1 MFKMK
6 RQWRRIISTIMA
18 ALMVVTVIPSSFGS
32 SSAAEIATPG
42 DADQTGYVK
51 IEAKLPE
58 SDKKGEDVTG
68 IVYEVYKDAS
78 CKDEVGAFV
87 LSCDGKAYSNKD
99 NEPVVYADQEE
110 INEKKLSSL
119 ELPAGTYYYRMDET
133 LYKSEK
139 KVSDQ
144 NICYDDQIYTF
155 SLTAKATKKKA
166 VVLKPEITF
175 IEQTATPSDAEE
187 ASTSDDGFTVVAG
200 STESTETAT
209 PSDANEIHFLSPFAL
224 LRTFAAR
231 VAQVGNGYYARRI
244 GSSYITPQ
252 MRLQDSDGKDM
263 FSVYCGDHNKDAANY
278 YTAGTKGDPVTLH
291 TYGAS
296 SGSPLSALGNN
307 NVVKTLYYGYK
318 NGNRFE
324 EMRKNL
330 DYYRHGTA
338 NGNTVVFDVTDK
350 PMPTNKYNADIQV
363 GTVSLT
369 NKTVTYTNGVETT
382 KEIGPS
388 GDDYRYKHTYTIS
401 KSLIAE
407 TGNGVYDF
415 NYTFSSGKFT
425 SKANAGLRRT
435 NIYKVQTGANSYT
448 FKVPTSVTCYTTE
461 DAVQTKGIAKC
472 TWASH
477 AAGSSVTFTGG
488 TYFMFVAKK
497 TYAGT
502 SSINATASK
511 DGFVA
516 YWAVPDNS
524 SIQNLFGA
532 ELYEYA
538 LDIDIDWEKE
548 EQPSTGRFEL
558 TKEPADGTDNWNYK
572 VYNMAGIRYVI
583 YSDKSCTKTVSSS
596 KNYKR
601 SDGVPVGSSTQIV
614 LSYNGK
620 AYMDKDGKN
629 VVFVNKASKDAFKE
643 SHDLYTYRWYKDDL
657 ESGKSYTY
665 YYKEAGTLA
674 GGSGN
679 SYYYDNGTAETK
691 ALITKHKGQNISV
704 TNFELNTNVKSFTFK
719 AGDSISVVSEKTI
732 DTKKSFTGSFRV
744 HKEYQTEIAG
754 NSYYNMAGI
763 KYGIYASEGGSTVT
777 ADAYTKKIN
786 GSDVAVQPANR
797 LVLSYDGYSYM
808 DANGRNV
815 VFVNAAAKNDYAGTY
830 GSTPGYWW
838 YKTGLTKSVSYY
850 YHESEHL
857 LGINDQSGAAYYYNP
872 GGKYTKEINAIAG
885 KSVEVTGFTQD
896 IAYHKFTIK
905 VDADAS
911 GNAGD
916 RSITSD
922 TTDDLV
928 STKSKATKSYS
939 GSAAALKG
947 VQFKLYKVTGNGAA
961 CDNNNLVGTYVH
973 DGTKVVAHSLEPYG
987 KNTLKITIG
996 TGSEAEYFKNLPFGW
1011 YCLVEDAATANA
1023 RGFSVA
1029 APAYLECTS
1038 SHTSLNFQMSDVRS
1052 GLKLKKKL
1060 ANTPIN
1066 KLCNYSLDG
1075 AEYKAYTT
1083 TGNGVETTDAAN
1095 YLCTFRTDTAGNG
1108 YVIDTNSSRN
1118 LEVSDQLN
1126 GNYYKLVGVPLN
1138 TWVYIKETKSSAG
1151 CDLDSNAYYLHFTA
1165 DNMEQTVTST
1175 EPLKNDPLEIYL
1187 EKKDSTSGDATGSA
1201 SLAGAEF
1208 TIKYYDVPV
1217 TGAGAVTSY
1226 AQVKGKAP
1234 TRTWVYR
1241 TDESG
1246 AIRTKYPDQYLI
1258 VNRSDALYKNKDGVS
1273 IIPLGAITIEE
1284 TKAPA
1289 GYTLA
1294 GRFFKDTKTGE
1305 CISNDDGVIFVA
1317 IKDAHSLSSYL
1328 GDNAIIKEEVSLR
1341 GDIKFKKVALDTDK
1355 PLSGIAFRITSK
1367 TTGESHVVV
1376 TDENGM
1382 IDTSAIKHSENTNAA
1397 DKDNKTISG
1406 TWFYGNDDGEKKIDD
1421 SLGALPY
1428 DVYEIEELAT
1438 DVNKDY
1444 RLITPITVDLTK
1456 EADYTDGYQ
1465 LYDLGTVTNVPEP
1478 WIGTRALG
1486 VKTQDNIIPANEKV
1500 DVEDVT
1506 NYYYLEAGKTF
1517 TVKGIIMD
1525 PATKK
1530 PYVQPDGTYSMGHKT
1545 FTVSA
1550 ADDSGYTCA
1559 DVNIPFVIDTTGLDG
1574 KDVVVAEYV
1583 YEGEDNTDLTV
1594 NEDGSIDETG
1604 VYKTHTGKLVK
1615 HDDLTAKTQTL
1626 SIPKI
1631 GTTALGVETET
1642 HYLHASGIQK
1652 FKDIVNYENV
1662 LPGKTYDLLAVVMDK
1677 SNGKPLLDV
1686 DGKKVTATAS
1696 YTPTE
1701 KNGSA
1706 EVMFTCDVSKV
1717 DFRDKAIVL
1726 FEDLYYNK
1734 IHLTAH
1740 ADITDEGQ
1748 TLYFP
1753 DVTSVLIDTK
1763 TGSHKALYSKQM
1775 SFNDELNLTKLPVNE
1790 ELTIKDVL
1798 MNTRTRKPVQ
1808 MDGKEITAEK
1818 KQTFESST
1826 ATVKLPFAFDGT
1838 KTDLMAED
1846 GTLADIVAFVY
1857 VYDSKGNLIASEE
1870 DLTNKDQTITL
1881 YTEDTKI
1888 SVEKVWD
1895 DNNDQDGIRPTTIK
1909 VQLYAD
1915 GKASG
1920 RTVELSENNNWKY
1933 TWNNLSKQK
1942 AGEDIVYT
1950 VDEVEIP
1957 DGYIKTVTSKGTA
1970 FTITNTHTPETTA
1983 VKVTKI
1989 WKDSN
1994 DKYQK
1999 RPNSIEVQLYKSV
2012 AGKIDAVG
2020 DPVELSENN
2029 GWKYTWSNL
2038 AKQEKGVTIIYS
2050 VDEVEVPE
2058 GYSKTVVRENDGKV
2072 VSFVITNSRPDTP
2085 KTGDAFKLIP
2095 VAFLMAAAFI
2105 TGAFV
2110 IWRKKRRK

>member
-6 RQWRRIISTIMA
+6 RQWKRIISTIMA

-68 IVYEVYKDAS
+68 IVYEVYMDAS
-78 CKDEVGAFV
+78 CKDEVGTFV

-119 ELPAGTYYYRMDET
+119 ELPAGTYYYRMDEM

-224 LRTFAAR
+224 FRTFAAR
-231 VAQVGNGYYARRI
+231 VAQAGNGYYARRI

-278 YTAGTKGDPVTLH
+278 YTAGTNGDPVTLH

-583 YSDKSCTKTVSSS
+583 YSDKACTTSVSSA

-601 SDGVPVGSSTQIV
+601 SDGVPVGSATQIV

-620 AYMDKDGKN
+620 AYMDAFGKN
-629 VVFVNKASKDAFKE
+629 VIFVSKAAKDAFKE

-777 ADAYTKKIN
+777 ADAYTKKID

-815 VFVNAAAKNDYAGTY
+815 VFVNAAAKNDYASAY

-939 GSAAALKG
+939 GSAAVLKG

-973 DGTKVVAHSLEPYG
+973 DGTKVVAQADSIKLQG
-987 KNTLKITIG
+987 VTTG

-1023 RGFSVA
+1023 RGFSTA

-1060 ANTPIN
+1060 ANTPLN
-1066 KLCNYSLDG
+1066 KLCNYNLDG

-1108 YVIDTNSSRN
+1108 YVIDTNKSRN
-1118 LEVSDQLN
+1118 LELADQSN

-1138 TWVYIKETKSSAG
+1138 TWVCIKETKNSTG
-1151 CDLDSNAYYLHFTA
+1151 CELDTKVYYLYYTE
-1165 DNMEQTVTST
+1165 DNMQQTVTST
-1175 EPLKNDPLEIYL
+1175 EPLKNDPLRITIT
-1187 EKKDSTSGDATGSA
+1187 KKDSTSGSNAGAT

-1226 AQVKGKAP
+1226 AQVKGKAA

-1241 TDESG
+1241 TDENG
-1246 AIRTKYPDQYLI
+1246 ELHTVEPDKYL
-1258 VNRSDALYKNKDGVS
+1258 VKDASSELFYDDGYAV
-1273 IIPLGAITIEE
+1273 IPLGAITIEE
-1284 TKAPA
+1284 TKAPE

-1294 GRFFKDTKTGE
+1294 GSFYKKSLGGE
-1305 CISNDDGVIFVA
+1305 VASNEDGVIFVA
-1317 IKDAHSLSSYL
+1317 VKDAHSLSNYF
-1328 GDNAIIKEEVSLR
+1328 GENAIIKEEKVLR
-1341 GDIKFKKVALDTDK
+1341 ADLKFKKIALDTNE
-1355 PLSGIAFRITSK
+1355 PLSGIVFKITSK

-1376 TDENGM
+1376 TDANGM
-1382 IDTSAIKHSENTNAA
+1382 IDTSKIKHSENTNAA
-1397 DKDNKTISG
+1397 DTDSKTIGG
-1406 TWFYGNDDGEKKIDD
+1406 TWFYGNKDGNGTVDDT
-1421 SLGALPY
+1421 LGALPF
-1428 DVYEIEELAT
+1428 DTYEITEIAT
-1438 DVNKDY
+1438 DTNTEY

-1465 LYDLGTVTNVPEP
+1465 LYDLGTVTNIPEP
-1478 WIGTRALG
+1478 YIGTRALG

-1500 DVEDVT
+1500 DVEDISD
-1506 NYYYLEAGKTF
+1506 YHFLEAGKTY
-1517 TVKGIIMD
+1517 TMKGVIKD
-1525 PATKK
+1525 PETGKAYK
-1530 PYVQPDGTYSMGHKT
+1530 QPDGTYSLGHKV
-1545 FTVSA
+1545 FTTDSDDTGYVSA
-1550 ADDSGYTCA
+1550 EVRTPL
-1559 DVNIPFVIDTTGLDG
+1559 VLDTTGLDG
-1574 KDVVVAEYV
+1574 KNVVVAEYLF
-1583 YEGEDNTDLTV
+1583 EGSDDTDLTI
-1594 NEDGSIDETG
+1594 NEDGTVDETG
-1604 VYKTHTGKLVK
+1604 VYQTHTGRLVK
-1615 HDDLTAKTQTL
+1615 HDDLTSKSQTL
-1626 SIPKI
+1626 SVPKI
-1631 GTTALGVETET
+1631 TKISV
-1642 HYLHASGIQK
+1642 
-1652 FKDIVNYENV
+1652 
-1662 LPGKTYDLLAVVMDK
+1662 
-1677 SNGKPLLDV
+1677 
-1686 DGKKVTATAS
+1686 KKVWNDADNADGIRPESIKVQLYKNGNTKVYDAAELSEKNNWS
-1696 YTPTE
+1696 YTWEGLPTMENNEDIIYAVDEVEIPAGYE
-1701 KNGSA
+1701 K
-1706 EVMFTCDVSKV
+1706 EVT
-1717 DFRDKAIVL
+1717 
-1726 FEDLYYNK
+1726 NK
-1734 IHLTAH
+1734 ETKFI
-1740 ADITDEGQ
+1740 ITN
-1748 TLYFP
+1748 THVP
-1753 DVTSVLIDTK
+1753 DV
-1763 TGSHKALYSKQM
+1763 
-1775 SFNDELNLTKLPVNE
+1775 
-1790 ELTIKDVL
+1790 
-1798 MNTRTRKPVQ
+1798 
-1808 MDGKEITAEK
+1808 
-1818 KQTFESST
+1818 
-1826 ATVKLPFAFDGT
+1826 
-1838 KTDLMAED
+1838 
-1846 GTLADIVAFVY
+1846 
-1857 VYDSKGNLIASEE
+1857 
-1870 DLTNKDQTITL
+1870 
-1881 YTEDTKI
+1881 TKI

-1920 RTVELSENNNWKY
+1920 RMAELSENNGWKY
-1933 TWNNLSKQK
+1933 TWKDLDKQK
-1942 AGEDIVYT
+1942 DGEDIVYT
-1950 VDEVEIP
+1950 VDEIEIP
-1957 DGYIKTVTSKGTA
+1957 DGYTKTVTNKGA
-1970 FTITNTHTPETTA
+1970 VFTITNTHKPGTTE
-1983 VKVTKI
+1983 VKVTKV

-1999 RPNSIEVQLYKSV
+1999 RPGSIEVQLYKSV

-2020 DPVELSENN
+2020 NPVELSENN

>member
-6 RQWRRIISTIMA
+6 RQWKRIISTIMA

-78 CKDEVGAFV
+78 CKDEVGTFV

-99 NEPVVYADQEE
+99 NEPVVYADQEK
-110 INEKKLSSL
+110 INEKKLAYL
-119 ELPAGTYYYRMDET
+119 ELPEGTYYYQMAEK

-139 KVSDQ
+139 EPSDQ
-144 NICYDDQIYTF
+144 NVDYDDQIYTF

-175 IEQTATPSDAEE
+175 IEQTAIPSDAEE

-209 PSDANEIHFLSPFAL
+209 PSDANEIHFFSPFAL

-231 VAQVGNGYYARRI
+231 VAQAGNGYYARRI

-278 YTAGTKGDPVTLH
+278 YTAGTNGDPVTLH

-369 NKTVTYTNGVETT
+369 NKTVAYTNGVETT

-415 NYTFSSGKFT
+415 DYAFNSGKFT
-425 SKANAGLRRT
+425 SKTSAGFRRT

-477 AAGSSVTFTGG
+477 AAGSSVTLTGG

-558 TKEPADGTDNWNYK
+558 TKEPAGGTDNWNYK

-583 YSDKSCTKTVSSS
+583 YSDKACTTSVSSA

-601 SDGVPVGSSTQIV
+601 SDGVPVGSATQIV

-620 AYMDKDGKN
+620 AYMDASGKN
-629 VVFVNKASKDAFKE
+629 VIFVSKAAKDAFKE

-815 VFVNAAAKNDYAGTY
+815 VFVNAAAKNDYASAY

-896 IAYHKFTIK
+896 TAYHKFTIK

-947 VQFKLYKVTGNGAA
+947 LKFRLYKVSGNGAA
-961 CDNNNLVGTYVH
+961 YTKDDLVGTYTH
-973 DGTKVVAHSLEPYG
+973 DGTKVVAGETTG
-987 KNTLKITIG
+987 NIKGVEKG

-1023 RGFSVA
+1023 RGFSTA

-1038 SHTSLNFQMSDVRS
+1038 SHTTLNFKMSDVRS

-1108 YVIDTNSSRN
+1108 YVIDTNKSRN
-1118 LEVSDQLN
+1118 LELADQSI

-1138 TWVYIKETKSSAG
+1138 TWVCIKETKNSTG
-1151 CDLDSNAYYLHFTA
+1151 CELDTKVYYLHYTE
-1165 DNMEQTVTST
+1165 DNMQQTVTST
-1175 EPLKNDPLEIYL
+1175 EPLKNDPLRITIT
-1187 EKKDSTSGDATGSA
+1187 KKDSTSGSDAGAA

-1217 TGAGAVTSY
+1217 TGVGAVTSY
-1226 AQVKGKAP
+1226 AQVKGKTP

-1241 TDESG
+1241 TDANGELH
-1246 AIRTKYPDQYLI
+1246 TVEPDKYL
-1258 VNRSDALYKNKDGVS
+1258 VKDASSELFYDDGYAV
-1273 IIPLGAITIEE
+1273 IPLGAITIEE
-1284 TKAPA
+1284 TKAPE

-1294 GRFFKDTKTGE
+1294 GSFYKKSLGGE
-1305 CISNDDGVIFVA
+1305 VASNEDGVIFVA
-1317 IKDAHSLSSYL
+1317 VKDAHSLSNYF
-1328 GDNAIIKEEVSLR
+1328 GENAIIKEEKVLR
-1341 GDIKFKKVALDTDK
+1341 ADLKFKKIALDTNE
-1355 PLSGIAFRITSK
+1355 PLSGIAFKITSK

-1382 IDTSAIKHSENTNAA
+1382 IDTSKIKHSENTNAA

-1421 SLGALPY
+1421 TLGALPF
-1428 DVYEIEELAT
+1428 DTYEITEVST
-1438 DVNKDY
+1438 DINEKY
-1444 RLITPITVDLTK
+1444 RLITPIIVDLTD
-1456 EADYTDGYQ
+1456 ESAYTDGYQ
-1465 LYDLGTVTNVPEP
+1465 LYDLGTVTNIPEP
-1478 WIGTRALG
+1478 YIGTRALG

-1500 DVEDVT
+1500 DVEDISD
-1506 NYYYLEAGKTF
+1506 YHFLEAGKTY
-1517 TVKGIIMD
+1517 TMKGVIKD
-1525 PATKK
+1525 PETGKAYK
-1530 PYVQPDGTYSMGHKT
+1530 QPDGTYSLGHKV
-1545 FTVSA
+1545 FTTDSDDTGYVSA
-1550 ADDSGYTCA
+1550 EVRTPL
-1559 DVNIPFVIDTTGLDG
+1559 VLDTTGLDG
-1574 KDVVVAEYV
+1574 KNVVVAEYLF
-1583 YEGEDNTDLTV
+1583 EGSDDIDLTI
-1594 NEDGSIDETG
+1594 NEDGTVDETG
-1604 VYKTHTGKLVK
+1604 VYQTHTGRLVK
-1615 HDDLTAKTQTL
+1615 HDDLTSKSQTL
-1626 SIPKI
+1626 SVPKI
-1631 GTTALGVETET
+1631 TKISV
-1642 HYLHASGIQK
+1642 
-1652 FKDIVNYENV
+1652 
-1662 LPGKTYDLLAVVMDK
+1662 
-1677 SNGKPLLDV
+1677 
-1686 DGKKVTATAS
+1686 KKVWNDADNADGIRPESIKVQLYKNGNTKVYDAVELSEKNNWS
-1696 YTPTE
+1696 YTWEGLPTMENNEDIIYAVDEVEIPAGYE
-1701 KNGSA
+1701 K
-1706 EVMFTCDVSKV
+1706 EVT
-1717 DFRDKAIVL
+1717 
-1726 FEDLYYNK
+1726 NK
-1734 IHLTAH
+1734 ETKFI
-1740 ADITDEGQ
+1740 ITN
-1748 TLYFP
+1748 THVP
-1753 DVTSVLIDTK
+1753 DV
-1763 TGSHKALYSKQM
+1763 
-1775 SFNDELNLTKLPVNE
+1775 
-1790 ELTIKDVL
+1790 
-1798 MNTRTRKPVQ
+1798 
-1808 MDGKEITAEK
+1808 
-1818 KQTFESST
+1818 
-1826 ATVKLPFAFDGT
+1826 
-1838 KTDLMAED
+1838 
-1846 GTLADIVAFVY
+1846 
-1857 VYDSKGNLIASEE
+1857 
-1870 DLTNKDQTITL
+1870 
-1881 YTEDTKI
+1881 TKI

-1920 RTVELSENNNWKY
+1920 RTVELSENNGWKY
-1933 TWNNLSKQK
+1933 TWKDLDKQK
-1942 AGEDIVYT
+1942 DGEDIVYT
-1950 VDEVEIP
+1950 VDEIEIP
-1957 DGYIKTVTSKGTA
+1957 DGYTKTVTNKGA
-1970 FTITNTHTPETTA
+1970 VFTITNTHKPGTTE
-1983 VKVTKI
+1983 VKVTKV

-1999 RPNSIEVQLYKSV
+1999 RPGSIRVQLYKTV
-2012 AGKIDAVG
+2012 AGELEAVG
-2020 DPVELSENN
+2020 EPVTLDKSMN
-2029 GWKYTWSNL
+2029 WIYTWTDL
-2038 AKQEKGVTIIYS
+2038 ALQENGITIIYT
-2050 VDEVEVPE
+2050 VDEISVPE
-2058 GYSKTVVRENDGKV
+2058 GYTKTVTKDADSNITA
-2072 VSFVITNSRPDTP
+2072 FIITNSKPDTP
-2085 KTGDAFKLIP
+2085 KTGDSFRLIP
-2095 VAFLMAAAFI
+2095 VAVLMAAAFV
-2105 TGAFV
+2105 TGVFV
-2110 IWRKKRRK
+2110 WRKKRKK

>member
-1 MFKMK
+1 MSKMK
-6 RQWRRIISTIMA
+6 RQWKRIISTIMA
-18 ALMVVTVIPSSFGS
+18 VLMVITVIPNSLSS
-32 SSAAEIATPG
+32 SSAAETATPC
-42 DADQTGYVK
+42 DADQAGYVR

-58 SDKKGEDVTG
+58 SGKKGETDVSG
-68 IVYEVYKDAS
+68 IVYNIYEDPECEKP
-78 CKDEVGAFV
+78 VGSFV
-87 LSCDGKAYSNKD
+87 LSTDGKAYVKD
-99 NEPVVYADQEE
+99 NKPVIYEE
-110 INEKKLSSL
+110 AEQINKKNLSSL
-119 ELPAGTYYYRMDET
+119 ELTVGMYYYRMDET

-144 NICYDDQIYTF
+144 GICYDDQIYTF

-231 VAQVGNGYYARRI
+231 VEQAGNGYYARRI

-369 NKTVTYTNGVETT
+369 NKTVAYTNGAETT

-415 NYTFSSGKFT
+415 DYVFNSGKFT
-425 SKANAGLRRT
+425 SKTSAGFRRT

-448 FKVPTSVTCYTTE
+448 FKVPTSVTCYTTTSAAE
-461 DAVQTKGIAKC
+461 TAGIAGC

-477 AAGSSVTFTGG
+477 AAGSSVTLTGG

-558 TKEPADGTDNWNYK
+558 TKEPAGGTDNWNYK

-583 YSDKSCTKTVSSS
+583 YSDKACTTSVSSA

-601 SDGVPVGSSTQIV
+601 SDGVPVGSATQIV

-620 AYMDKDGKN
+620 AYMDASGKN
-629 VVFVNKASKDAFKE
+629 VIFVSKAAKDAFKE

-939 GSAAALKG
+939 GSAAVLKG

-973 DGTKVVAHSLEPYG
+973 DGTKVVAQADSIKLQG
-987 KNTLKITIG
+987 VTTG

-1023 RGFSVA
+1023 RGFSTA

-1108 YVIDTNSSRN
+1108 YVIDTNKSRN
-1118 LEVSDQLN
+1118 LELADQSN

-1138 TWVYIKETKSSAG
+1138 TWVCIKETKNSTG
-1151 CDLDSNAYYLHFTA
+1151 CELDTKVYYLYYTE
-1165 DNMEQTVTST
+1165 DNMQQTVTST
-1175 EPLKNDPLEIYL
+1175 EPLKNDPLRITIT
-1187 EKKDSTSGDATGSA
+1187 KKDSTSGSNAGAT

-1226 AQVKGKAP
+1226 AQVKGKAA

-1241 TDESG
+1241 TDENG
-1246 AIRTKYPDQYLI
+1246 ELHTVEPDKYL
-1258 VNRSDALYKNKDGVS
+1258 VKDASSELFYDDGYAV
-1273 IIPLGAITIEE
+1273 IPLGAITIEE
-1284 TKAPA
+1284 TKAPE

-1294 GRFFKDTKTGE
+1294 GSFYKKSLGGE
-1305 CISNDDGVIFVA
+1305 VASNEDGVIFVA
-1317 IKDAHSLSSYL
+1317 VKDAHSLSNYF
-1328 GDNAIIKEEVSLR
+1328 GENAIIKEEKVLR
-1341 GDIKFKKVALDTDK
+1341 ADLKFKKIALDTNE

-1421 SLGALPY
+1421 SLGALPF
-1428 DVYEIEELAT
+1428 DTYEITEIAT
-1438 DVNKDY
+1438 DTNTEY

-1465 LYDLGTVTNVPEP
+1465 LYDLGTVTNIPEP
-1478 WIGTRALG
+1478 YIETRALG
-1486 VKTQDNIIPANEKV
+1486 VKTQDNVIPANEKV
-1500 DVEDVT
+1500 DVDDISD
-1506 NYYYLEAGKTF
+1506 YHFLEAGKTY
-1517 TVKGIIMD
+1517 TMKGVIKD
-1525 PATKK
+1525 PETGKAYK
-1530 PYVQPDGTYSMGHKT
+1530 QPDGTYSLGHKV
-1545 FTVSA
+1545 FTTDSDDTGYVSA
-1550 ADDSGYTCA
+1550 EVRTPL
-1559 DVNIPFVIDTTGLDG
+1559 VLDTTGLDG
-1574 KDVVVAEYV
+1574 KNVVVAEYLF
-1583 YEGEDNTDLTV
+1583 EGSDDTDLTI
-1594 NEDGSIDETG
+1594 NEDGTVDETG
-1604 VYKTHTGKLVK
+1604 VYQTHTGRLVK
-1615 HDDLTAKTQTL
+1615 HDDLTSKSQTL
-1626 SIPKI
+1626 SVPKI
-1631 GTTALGVETET
+1631 TKISV
-1642 HYLHASGIQK
+1642 
-1652 FKDIVNYENV
+1652 
-1662 LPGKTYDLLAVVMDK
+1662 
-1677 SNGKPLLDV
+1677 
-1686 DGKKVTATAS
+1686 KKVWNDADNADGIRPESIKVQLYKNGNTKVYDAVELSEKNNWS
-1696 YTPTE
+1696 YTWEELPTMENNEDIIYAVDEVEIPAGYE
-1701 KNGSA
+1701 K
-1706 EVMFTCDVSKV
+1706 EVT
-1717 DFRDKAIVL
+1717 
-1726 FEDLYYNK
+1726 NK
-1734 IHLTAH
+1734 ETKFI
-1740 ADITDEGQ
+1740 ITN
-1748 TLYFP
+1748 THVP
-1753 DVTSVLIDTK
+1753 DV
-1763 TGSHKALYSKQM
+1763 
-1775 SFNDELNLTKLPVNE
+1775 
-1790 ELTIKDVL
+1790 
-1798 MNTRTRKPVQ
+1798 
-1808 MDGKEITAEK
+1808 
-1818 KQTFESST
+1818 
-1826 ATVKLPFAFDGT
+1826 
-1838 KTDLMAED
+1838 
-1846 GTLADIVAFVY
+1846 
-1857 VYDSKGNLIASEE
+1857 
-1870 DLTNKDQTITL
+1870 
-1881 YTEDTKI
+1881 TKI

-1999 RPNSIEVQLYKSV
+1999 RPDSIEVQLYKSV

>member
-6 RQWRRIISTIMA
+6 RQWKRIISTIMA

-68 IVYEVYKDAS
+68 IVYEVYMDAS
-78 CKDEVGAFV
+78 CKDEVGTFV

-119 ELPAGTYYYRMDET
+119 ELPAGTYYYRMDEM

-224 LRTFAAR
+224 FRTFAAR
-231 VAQVGNGYYARRI
+231 VAQAGNGYYARRI

-278 YTAGTKGDPVTLH
+278 YTAGTNGDPVTLH

-296 SGSPLSALGNN
+296 PGSPLSALGNN

-583 YSDKSCTKTVSSS
+583 YSDKACTTSVSSA

-601 SDGVPVGSSTQIV
+601 SDGVPVGSATQIV

-620 AYMDKDGKN
+620 AYMDAFGKN
-629 VVFVNKASKDAFKE
+629 VIFVSKAAKDAFKE

-777 ADAYTKKIN
+777 ADAYTKKID

-815 VFVNAAAKNDYAGTY
+815 VFVNAAAKNDYASAY

-939 GSAAALKG
+939 GSAAVLKG

-973 DGTKVVAHSLEPYG
+973 DGTKVVAQADSIKLQG
-987 KNTLKITIG
+987 VTTG

-1023 RGFSVA
+1023 RGFSTA

-1060 ANTPIN
+1060 ANTPLN
-1066 KLCNYSLDG
+1066 KLCNYNLDG

-1108 YVIDTNSSRN
+1108 YVIDTNKSRN
-1118 LEVSDQLN
+1118 LELADQSN

-1138 TWVYIKETKSSAG
+1138 TWVCIKETKNSTG
-1151 CDLDSNAYYLHFTA
+1151 CELDTKVYYLYYTE
-1165 DNMEQTVTST
+1165 DNMQQTVTST
-1175 EPLKNDPLEIYL
+1175 EPLKNDPLRITIT
-1187 EKKDSTSGDATGSA
+1187 KKDSTSGSNAGAT

-1226 AQVKGKAP
+1226 AQVKGKAA

-1241 TDESG
+1241 TDENG
-1246 AIRTKYPDQYLI
+1246 ELHTVEPDKYL
-1258 VNRSDALYKNKDGVS
+1258 VKDASSELFYDDGYAV
-1273 IIPLGAITIEE
+1273 IPLGAITIEE
-1284 TKAPA
+1284 TKAPE

-1294 GRFFKDTKTGE
+1294 GSFYKKSLGGE
-1305 CISNDDGVIFVA
+1305 VASNEDGVIFVA
-1317 IKDAHSLSSYL
+1317 VKDAHSLSNYF
-1328 GDNAIIKEEVSLR
+1328 GENAIIKEEKVLR
-1341 GDIKFKKVALDTDK
+1341 ADLKFKKIALDTNE
-1355 PLSGIAFRITSK
+1355 PLSGIVFKITSK

-1376 TDENGM
+1376 TDANGM
-1382 IDTSAIKHSENTNAA
+1382 IDTSKIKHSENTNAA
-1397 DKDNKTISG
+1397 DTDSKTIGG
-1406 TWFYGNDDGEKKIDD
+1406 TWFYGNKDGNGTVDDT
-1421 SLGALPY
+1421 LGALPF
-1428 DVYEIEELAT
+1428 DTYEITEIAT
-1438 DVNKDY
+1438 DTNTEY

-1465 LYDLGTVTNVPEP
+1465 LYDLGTVTNIPEP
-1478 WIGTRALG
+1478 YIGTRALG

-1500 DVEDVT
+1500 DVEDISD
-1506 NYYYLEAGKTF
+1506 YHFLEAGKTY
-1517 TVKGIIMD
+1517 TMKGVIKD
-1525 PATKK
+1525 PETGKAYK
-1530 PYVQPDGTYSMGHKT
+1530 QPDGTYSLGHKV
-1545 FTVSA
+1545 FTTDSDDTGYVSA
-1550 ADDSGYTCA
+1550 EVRTPL
-1559 DVNIPFVIDTTGLDG
+1559 VLDTTGLDG
-1574 KDVVVAEYV
+1574 KNVVVAEYLF
-1583 YEGEDNTDLTV
+1583 EGSDDTDLTI
-1594 NEDGSIDETG
+1594 NEDGTVDETG
-1604 VYKTHTGKLVK
+1604 VYQTHTGRLVK
-1615 HDDLTAKTQTL
+1615 HDDLTSKSQTL
-1626 SIPKI
+1626 SVPKI
-1631 GTTALGVETET
+1631 TKISV
-1642 HYLHASGIQK
+1642 
-1652 FKDIVNYENV
+1652 
-1662 LPGKTYDLLAVVMDK
+1662 
-1677 SNGKPLLDV
+1677 
-1686 DGKKVTATAS
+1686 KKVWNDADNADGIRPESIKVQLYKNGNTKVYDAVELSEKNNWS
-1696 YTPTE
+1696 YTWEGLPTMENNEDIIYAVDEVEIPAGYE
-1701 KNGSA
+1701 K
-1706 EVMFTCDVSKV
+1706 EVT
-1717 DFRDKAIVL
+1717 
-1726 FEDLYYNK
+1726 NK
-1734 IHLTAH
+1734 ETKFI
-1740 ADITDEGQ
+1740 ITN
-1748 TLYFP
+1748 THVP
-1753 DVTSVLIDTK
+1753 DV
-1763 TGSHKALYSKQM
+1763 
-1775 SFNDELNLTKLPVNE
+1775 
-1790 ELTIKDVL
+1790 
-1798 MNTRTRKPVQ
+1798 
-1808 MDGKEITAEK
+1808 
-1818 KQTFESST
+1818 
-1826 ATVKLPFAFDGT
+1826 
-1838 KTDLMAED
+1838 
-1846 GTLADIVAFVY
+1846 
-1857 VYDSKGNLIASEE
+1857 
-1870 DLTNKDQTITL
+1870 
-1881 YTEDTKI
+1881 TKI

-1920 RTVELSENNNWKY
+1920 RM
-1933 TWNNLSKQK
+1933 
-1942 AGEDIVYT
+1942 A
-1950 VDEVEIP
+1950 
-1957 DGYIKTVTSKGTA
+1957 
-1970 FTITNTHTPETTA
+1970 
-1983 VKVTKI
+1983 
-1989 WKDSN
+1989 
-1994 DKYQK
+1994 
-1999 RPNSIEVQLYKSV
+1999 
-2012 AGKIDAVG
+2012 
-2020 DPVELSENN
+2020 ELSENN

>member
-6 RQWRRIISTIMA
+6 RQWKRIISTIMA

-99 NEPVVYADQEE
+99 NEPVVYADQEK
-110 INEKKLSSL
+110 INEKKLAYL
-119 ELPAGTYYYRMDET
+119 ELPEGTYYYQMAEK

-139 KVSDQ
+139 EPSDQ
-144 NICYDDQIYTF
+144 NVDYDDQIYTF

-209 PSDANEIHFLSPFAL
+209 PSDANEIHFFSPFAL

-231 VAQVGNGYYARRI
+231 VAQAGNGYYARRI

-278 YTAGTKGDPVTLH
+278 YTAGTNGDPVTLH

-369 NKTVTYTNGVETT
+369 NKTVAYTNGVETT

-415 NYTFSSGKFT
+415 DYAFNSGKFT
-425 SKANAGLRRT
+425 SKTSAGFRRT

-477 AAGSSVTFTGG
+477 AAGSSVTLTGG

-583 YSDKSCTKTVSSS
+583 YSDKACTTSVSSA

-601 SDGVPVGSSTQIV
+601 SDGVPVGSATQIV

-620 AYMDKDGKN
+620 AYMDASGKN
-629 VVFVNKASKDAFKE
+629 VIFVSKAAKDAFKE

-691 ALITKHKGQNISV
+691 ALITKHSGKNISV

-719 AGDSISVVSEKTI
+719 AGDSISVVSEKTT

-777 ADAYTKKIN
+777 ADAHTKKVN

-797 LVLSYDGYSYM
+797 LVLSYDGYPYM

-815 VFVNAAAKNDYAGTY
+815 VFVNAAAKNDYASAY

-896 IAYHKFTIK
+896 TAYHKFAIK

-947 VQFKLYKVTGNGAA
+947 VQFNLYKVSGNGAA
-961 CDNNNLVGTYVH
+961 YTKDDLVGTYTH
-973 DGTKVVAHSLEPYG
+973 DGTKVVAGETTG
-987 KNTLKITIG
+987 NIKGVEKG

-1023 RGFSVA
+1023 RGFSTA

-1038 SHTSLNFQMSDVRS
+1038 SHTTLNFKMSDVRS

-1095 YLCTFRTDTAGNG
+1095 YLCTFRTDAAGNG
-1108 YVIDTNSSRN
+1108 YVIDSNKSRN
-1118 LEVSDQLN
+1118 LELAEQVN

-1138 TWVYIKETKSSAG
+1138 TWVCIKETKSSAG
-1151 CDLDSNAYYLHFTA
+1151 CELDTKVYYLYYTE
-1165 DNMEQTVTST
+1165 DNMQQTVTST
-1175 EPLKNDPLEIYL
+1175 EPLKNDPLRITIT
-1187 EKKDSTSGDATGSA
+1187 KKDSTSGSNAGAT

-1226 AQVKGKAP
+1226 AQVKGKAA

-1241 TDESG
+1241 TDENG
-1246 AIRTKYPDQYLI
+1246 ELHTVETDKYL
-1258 VNRSDALYKNKDGVS
+1258 VKDASSELFYDDGYAV
-1273 IIPLGAITIEE
+1273 IPLGAITIEE
-1284 TKAPA
+1284 TKAPD

-1294 GRFFKDTKTGE
+1294 GSFYKKSLGGE
-1305 CISNDDGVIFVA
+1305 VASNEDGVIFVA
-1317 IKDAHSLSSYL
+1317 VKDAHSLSNYF
-1328 GDNAIIKEEVSLR
+1328 GENAIIKEEKVLR
-1341 GDIKFKKVALDTDK
+1341 ADLKFKKIALDTNE
-1355 PLSGIAFRITSK
+1355 PLSGIAFKITSK

-1382 IDTSAIKHSENTNAA
+1382 IDTSKIKHSENTNAA

-1421 SLGALPY
+1421 TLGALPF
-1428 DVYEIEELAT
+1428 DTYEITEVST
-1438 DVNKDY
+1438 DINEKY
-1444 RLITPITVDLTK
+1444 RLITPIIVDLTD
-1456 EADYTDGYQ
+1456 ESAYTDGYQ
-1465 LYDLGTVTNVPEP
+1465 LYDLGTVTNIPEP
-1478 WIGTRALG
+1478 YIGTRALG

-1500 DVEDVT
+1500 DVEDISD
-1506 NYYYLEAGKTF
+1506 YHFLEAGKTY
-1517 TVKGIIMD
+1517 TMKGVIKD
-1525 PATKK
+1525 PETGKAYK
-1530 PYVQPDGTYSMGHKT
+1530 QPDGTYSLGHKV
-1545 FTVSA
+1545 FTTDSDDTGYVSA
-1550 ADDSGYTCA
+1550 EVRTPL
-1559 DVNIPFVIDTTGLDG
+1559 VLDTTGLDG
-1574 KDVVVAEYV
+1574 KNVVVAEYLF
-1583 YEGEDNTDLTV
+1583 EGSDDIDLTI
-1594 NEDGSIDETG
+1594 NEDGTVDETG
-1604 VYKTHTGKLVK
+1604 VYQTHTGRLVK
-1615 HDDLTAKTQTL
+1615 HDDLTSKSQTL
-1626 SIPKI
+1626 SVPKI
-1631 GTTALGVETET
+1631 TKISV
-1642 HYLHASGIQK
+1642 
-1652 FKDIVNYENV
+1652 
-1662 LPGKTYDLLAVVMDK
+1662 
-1677 SNGKPLLDV
+1677 
-1686 DGKKVTATAS
+1686 KKVWNDADNADGIRPESIKVQLYKNGNTKVYDAVELSEKNNWS
-1696 YTPTE
+1696 YTWEGLPTMENNEDIIYAVDEVEIPAGYE
-1701 KNGSA
+1701 K
-1706 EVMFTCDVSKV
+1706 EVT
-1717 DFRDKAIVL
+1717 
-1726 FEDLYYNK
+1726 NK
-1734 IHLTAH
+1734 ETKFI
-1740 ADITDEGQ
+1740 ITN
-1748 TLYFP
+1748 THVP
-1753 DVTSVLIDTK
+1753 DV
-1763 TGSHKALYSKQM
+1763 
-1775 SFNDELNLTKLPVNE
+1775 
-1790 ELTIKDVL
+1790 
-1798 MNTRTRKPVQ
+1798 
-1808 MDGKEITAEK
+1808 
-1818 KQTFESST
+1818 
-1826 ATVKLPFAFDGT
+1826 
-1838 KTDLMAED
+1838 
-1846 GTLADIVAFVY
+1846 
-1857 VYDSKGNLIASEE
+1857 
-1870 DLTNKDQTITL
+1870 
-1881 YTEDTKI
+1881 TKI

-1920 RTVELSENNNWKY
+1920 RTVELSENNGWKY
-1933 TWNNLSKQK
+1933 TWKDLDKQK
-1942 AGEDIVYT
+1942 DGEDIVYT
-1950 VDEVEIP
+1950 VDEIEIP
-1957 DGYIKTVTSKGTA
+1957 DGYTKTVTNKGA
-1970 FTITNTHTPETTA
+1970 VFTITNTHKPGTTE
-1983 VKVTKI
+1983 VKVTKV

-1999 RPNSIEVQLYKSV
+1999 RPGSIRVQLYKTV
-2012 AGKIDAVG
+2012 AGELEAVG
-2020 DPVELSENN
+2020 EPVTLDKSMN
-2029 GWKYTWSNL
+2029 WIYTWTDL
-2038 AKQEKGVTIIYS
+2038 ALQENGITIIYT
-2050 VDEVEVPE
+2050 VDEISVPE
-2058 GYSKTVVRENDGKV
+2058 GYTKTVTKDADSNITA
-2072 VSFVITNSRPDTP
+2072 FIITNSKPDTP
-2085 KTGDAFKLIP
+2085 KTGDSFRLIP
-2095 VAFLMAAAFI
+2095 VAVLMAAAFV
-2105 TGAFV
+2105 TGVFV
-2110 IWRKKRRK
+2110 WRKKRKK

>member
-1 MFKMK
+1 MSKMK
-6 RQWRRIISTIMA
+6 RQWKRIISTIMA
-18 ALMVVTVIPSSFGS
+18 VLMVITVIPNSLSS
-32 SSAAEIATPG
+32 SSAAETATPG
-42 DADQTGYVK
+42 DADQAGYVR

-58 SDKKGEDVTG
+58 SGKKGETDVSG
-68 IVYEVYKDAS
+68 IVYNIYEDPECEKP
-78 CKDEVGAFV
+78 VGSFV
-87 LSCDGKAYSNKD
+87 LSTDGKAYVKD
-99 NEPVVYADQEE
+99 NKPVIYEE
-110 INEKKLSSL
+110 AEQINKKNLSSL
-119 ELPAGTYYYRMDET
+119 ELTVGTYYYRMDET

-144 NICYDDQIYTF
+144 GICYDDQIYTF

-166 VVLKPEITF
+166 VVLKPEITV
-175 IEQTATPSDAEE
+175 IEQAATPSDAEE
-187 ASTSDDGFTVVAG
+187 PSTSDDGFTVVAG

-224 LRTFAAR
+224 FRTFAVR
-231 VAQVGNGYYARRI
+231 VAQAGNGYYARRI
-244 GSSYITPQ
+244 GSSYFTPQ

-278 YTAGTKGDPVTLH
+278 YTAGTNGDPVTLH

-369 NKTVTYTNGVETT
+369 NKTVAYTNGAETT

-407 TGNGVYDF
+407 AGNGVYDF
-415 NYTFSSGKFT
+415 DYAFNSGKFT
-425 SKANAGLRRT
+425 SKTSAGFRRT
-435 NIYKVQTGANSYT
+435 NIYKVQTGANSYI

-477 AAGSSVTFTGG
+477 AAGSSVTLTGG

-558 TKEPADGTDNWNYK
+558 TKEPAGGTDNWNYK

-583 YSDKSCTKTVSSS
+583 YSDKACTTSVSSA

-601 SDGVPVGSSTQIV
+601 SDGVPVGSATQIV

-620 AYMDKDGKN
+620 AYMDASGKN
-629 VVFVNKASKDAFKE
+629 VIFVSKAAKDAFKE
-643 SHDLYTYRWYKDDL
+643 SYDLYTYRWYKDDL

-704 TNFELNTNVKSFTFK
+704 TNFELNTNAKSFTFK
-719 AGDSISVVSEKTI
+719 AGDSISVVSEKTT

-777 ADAYTKKIN
+777 ADAHTKKVN

-947 VQFKLYKVTGNGAA
+947 VQFNLYKVNGKGAA
-961 CDNNNLVGTYVH
+961 CVDGNLVGTYVH
-973 DGTKVVAHSLEPYG
+973 DGTKVVAHDVSGNIKGVE
-987 KNTLKITIG
+987 KG

-1023 RGFSVA
+1023 RGFSTA

-1108 YVIDTNSSRN
+1108 YVIDTNKSRN
-1118 LEVSDQLN
+1118 LELADQSN

-1138 TWVYIKETKSSAG
+1138 TWVCIKETKNSTG
-1151 CDLDSNAYYLHFTA
+1151 CELDTKVYYLYYTE
-1165 DNMEQTVTST
+1165 DNMQQTVTST
-1175 EPLKNDPLEIYL
+1175 EPLKNDPLRITIT
-1187 EKKDSTSGDATGSA
+1187 KKDSTSGSNAGAT

-1226 AQVKGKAP
+1226 AQVKGKAA

-1241 TDESG
+1241 TDENG
-1246 AIRTKYPDQYLI
+1246 ELHTVEPDKYL
-1258 VNRSDALYKNKDGVS
+1258 VKDASSELFYDDGYAV
-1273 IIPLGAITIEE
+1273 IPLGAITIEE
-1284 TKAPA
+1284 TKAPE

-1294 GRFFKDTKTGE
+1294 GSFYKKSLGGE
-1305 CISNDDGVIFVA
+1305 VASNEDGVIFVA
-1317 IKDAHSLSSYL
+1317 VKDAHSLSNYF
-1328 GDNAIIKEEVSLR
+1328 GENAIIKEEKVLR
-1341 GDIKFKKVALDTDK
+1341 ADLKFKKIALDTNE
-1355 PLSGIAFRITSK
+1355 PLSGIAFKITSK

-1376 TDENGM
+1376 TDANGM
-1382 IDTSAIKHSENTNAA
+1382 IDTSKIKHSENTNAA
-1397 DKDNKTISG
+1397 DTDSKTIGG
-1406 TWFYGNDDGEKKIDD
+1406 TWFYGNKDGNGTVDDT
-1421 SLGALPY
+1421 LGALPF
-1428 DVYEIEELAT
+1428 DTYEITEIAT
-1438 DVNKDY
+1438 DTNTEY

-1465 LYDLGTVTNVPEP
+1465 LYDLGTVTNIPEP
-1478 WIGTRALG
+1478 YIGTRALG

-1500 DVEDVT
+1500 DVEDISD
-1506 NYYYLEAGKTF
+1506 YHFLEAGKTY
-1517 TVKGIIMD
+1517 TMKGVIKD
-1525 PATKK
+1525 PETGKAYK
-1530 PYVQPDGTYSMGHKT
+1530 QPDGTYSLGHKV
-1545 FTVSA
+1545 FTTDSDDTGYVSA
-1550 ADDSGYTCA
+1550 EVRTPL
-1559 DVNIPFVIDTTGLDG
+1559 VLDTTGLDG
-1574 KDVVVAEYV
+1574 KNVVVAEYLF
-1583 YEGEDNTDLTV
+1583 EGSDDTDLTI
-1594 NEDGSIDETG
+1594 NEDGTVDETG
-1604 VYKTHTGKLVK
+1604 VVKTHTGRLVK
-1615 HDDLTAKTQTL
+1615 HDDLTSKSQTL
-1626 SIPKI
+1626 SVPKI
-1631 GTTALGVETET
+1631 TKISV
-1642 HYLHASGIQK
+1642 
-1652 FKDIVNYENV
+1652 
-1662 LPGKTYDLLAVVMDK
+1662 
-1677 SNGKPLLDV
+1677 
-1686 DGKKVTATAS
+1686 KKVWNDADNADGIRPESIKVQLYKNGNTKVYDAVELSEKNNWS
-1696 YTPTE
+1696 YTWEGLPTMENNEDIIYAVDEVEIPAGYE
-1701 KNGSA
+1701 K
-1706 EVMFTCDVSKV
+1706 EVT
-1717 DFRDKAIVL
+1717 
-1726 FEDLYYNK
+1726 NK
-1734 IHLTAH
+1734 ETKFI
-1740 ADITDEGQ
+1740 ITN
-1748 TLYFP
+1748 THVP
-1753 DVTSVLIDTK
+1753 DV
-1763 TGSHKALYSKQM
+1763 
-1775 SFNDELNLTKLPVNE
+1775 
-1790 ELTIKDVL
+1790 
-1798 MNTRTRKPVQ
+1798 
-1808 MDGKEITAEK
+1808 
-1818 KQTFESST
+1818 
-1826 ATVKLPFAFDGT
+1826 
-1838 KTDLMAED
+1838 
-1846 GTLADIVAFVY
+1846 
-1857 VYDSKGNLIASEE
+1857 
-1870 DLTNKDQTITL
+1870 
-1881 YTEDTKI
+1881 TKI

-1920 RTVELSENNNWKY
+1920 RMAELSENNGWKY
-1933 TWNNLSKQK
+1933 TWKDLDKQK
-1942 AGEDIVYT
+1942 DGEDIVYT
-1950 VDEVEIP
+1950 VDEIEIP
-1957 DGYIKTVTSKGTA
+1957 DGYTKTVTNKGAA
-1970 FTITNTHTPETTA
+1970 FTITNTHKPGTTE
-1983 VKVTKI
+1983 VKVTKV

-1999 RPNSIEVQLYKSV
+1999 RPGSIRVQLYKTV
-2012 AGKIDAVG
+2012 AGELEAVG
-2020 DPVELSENN
+2020 EPVTLDKSMN
-2029 GWKYTWSNL
+2029 WTYTWTDL
-2038 AKQEKGVTIIYS
+2038 ALQENGITIIYT
-2050 VDEVEVPE
+2050 VDEISVPE
-2058 GYSKTVVRENDGKV
+2058 GYTKTVTKDADSNITA
-2072 VSFVITNSRPDTP
+2072 FIITNSKPDTP

>member
-6 RQWRRIISTIMA
+6 KQWKRIISTIMA

-68 IVYEVYKDAS
+68 IVYEVYMDAS
-78 CKDEVGAFV
+78 CKDEVGTFV

-119 ELPAGTYYYRMDET
+119 ELPAGTYYYRMDEM

-224 LRTFAAR
+224 FRTFAAR
-231 VAQVGNGYYARRI
+231 VAQAGNGYYARRI

-278 YTAGTKGDPVTLH
+278 YTAGTNGDPVTLH

-583 YSDKSCTKTVSSS
+583 YSDKACTTSVSSA

-601 SDGVPVGSSTQIV
+601 SDGVPVGSATQIV

-620 AYMDKDGKN
+620 AYMDAFGKN
-629 VVFVNKASKDAFKE
+629 VIFVSKAAKDAFKE

-777 ADAYTKKIN
+777 ADAYTKKID

-815 VFVNAAAKNDYAGTY
+815 VFVNAAAKNDYASAY

-939 GSAAALKG
+939 GSAAVLKG

-973 DGTKVVAHSLEPYG
+973 DGTKVVAQADSIKLQG
-987 KNTLKITIG
+987 VTTG

-1023 RGFSVA
+1023 RGFSTA

-1060 ANTPIN
+1060 ANTPLN
-1066 KLCNYSLDG
+1066 KLCNYNLDG

-1108 YVIDTNSSRN
+1108 YVIDTNKSRN
-1118 LEVSDQLN
+1118 LELADQSN

-1138 TWVYIKETKSSAG
+1138 TWVCIKETKNSTG
-1151 CDLDSNAYYLHFTA
+1151 CELDTKVYYLYYTE
-1165 DNMEQTVTST
+1165 DNMQQTVTST
-1175 EPLKNDPLEIYL
+1175 EPLKNDPLRITIT
-1187 EKKDSTSGDATGSA
+1187 KKDSTSGSNAGAT

-1226 AQVKGKAP
+1226 AQVKGKAA

-1241 TDESG
+1241 TDENG
-1246 AIRTKYPDQYLI
+1246 ELHTVEPDKYL
-1258 VNRSDALYKNKDGVS
+1258 VKDASSELFYDDGYAV
-1273 IIPLGAITIEE
+1273 IPLGAITIEE
-1284 TKAPA
+1284 TKAPE

-1294 GRFFKDTKTGE
+1294 GSFYKKSLGGE
-1305 CISNDDGVIFVA
+1305 VASNEDGVIFVA
-1317 IKDAHSLSSYL
+1317 VKDAHSLSNYF
-1328 GDNAIIKEEVSLR
+1328 GENAIIKEEKVLR
-1341 GDIKFKKVALDTDK
+1341 ADLKFKKIALDTNE
-1355 PLSGIAFRITSK
+1355 PLSGIVFKITSK

-1376 TDENGM
+1376 TDANGM
-1382 IDTSAIKHSENTNAA
+1382 IDTSKIKHSENTNAA
-1397 DKDNKTISG
+1397 DTDSKTIGG
-1406 TWFYGNDDGEKKIDD
+1406 TWFYGNKDGNGTVDDT
-1421 SLGALPY
+1421 LGALPF
-1428 DVYEIEELAT
+1428 DTYEITEIAT
-1438 DVNKDY
+1438 DTNTEY

-1465 LYDLGTVTNVPEP
+1465 LYDLGTVTNIPEP
-1478 WIGTRALG
+1478 YIGTRALG

-1500 DVEDVT
+1500 DVEDISD
-1506 NYYYLEAGKTF
+1506 YHFLEAGKTY
-1517 TVKGIIMD
+1517 TMKGVIKD
-1525 PATKK
+1525 PETGKAYK
-1530 PYVQPDGTYSMGHKT
+1530 QPDGTYSLGHKV
-1545 FTVSA
+1545 FTTDSDDTGYVSA
-1550 ADDSGYTCA
+1550 EVRTPL
-1559 DVNIPFVIDTTGLDG
+1559 VLDTTGLDG
-1574 KDVVVAEYV
+1574 KNVVVAEYLF
-1583 YEGEDNTDLTV
+1583 EGSDDTDLTI
-1594 NEDGSIDETG
+1594 NEDGTVDETG
-1604 VYKTHTGKLVK
+1604 VYQTHTGRLVK
-1615 HDDLTAKTQTL
+1615 HDDLTSKSQTL
-1626 SIPKI
+1626 SVPKI
-1631 GTTALGVETET
+1631 TKISV
-1642 HYLHASGIQK
+1642 
-1652 FKDIVNYENV
+1652 
-1662 LPGKTYDLLAVVMDK
+1662 
-1677 SNGKPLLDV
+1677 
-1686 DGKKVTATAS
+1686 KKVWNDADNADGIRPESIKVQLYKNGNTKVYDAVELSEKNNWS
-1696 YTPTE
+1696 YTWEGLPTMENNEDIIYAVDEVEIPAGYE
-1701 KNGSA
+1701 K
-1706 EVMFTCDVSKV
+1706 EVT
-1717 DFRDKAIVL
+1717 
-1726 FEDLYYNK
+1726 NK
-1734 IHLTAH
+1734 ETKFI
-1740 ADITDEGQ
+1740 ITN
-1748 TLYFP
+1748 THVP
-1753 DVTSVLIDTK
+1753 DV
-1763 TGSHKALYSKQM
+1763 
-1775 SFNDELNLTKLPVNE
+1775 
-1790 ELTIKDVL
+1790 
-1798 MNTRTRKPVQ
+1798 
-1808 MDGKEITAEK
+1808 
-1818 KQTFESST
+1818 
-1826 ATVKLPFAFDGT
+1826 
-1838 KTDLMAED
+1838 
-1846 GTLADIVAFVY
+1846 
-1857 VYDSKGNLIASEE
+1857 
-1870 DLTNKDQTITL
+1870 
-1881 YTEDTKI
+1881 TKI

-1920 RTVELSENNNWKY
+1920 RMAELSENNGWKY
-1933 TWNNLSKQK
+1933 TWKDLDKQK
-1942 AGEDIVYT
+1942 DGEDIVYT
-1950 VDEVEIP
+1950 VDEIEIP
-1957 DGYIKTVTSKGTA
+1957 DGYTKTVTNKGA
-1970 FTITNTHTPETTA
+1970 VFTITNTHKPGTTE
-1983 VKVTKI
+1983 VKVTKV

-1999 RPNSIEVQLYKSV
+1999 RPGSIEVQLYKSV

-2020 DPVELSENN
+2020 NPVELSENN

>member
-6 RQWRRIISTIMA
+6 RQWKRIISTIMA
-18 ALMVVTVIPSSFGS
+18 ALMVVTVIPDSFSS

-42 DADQTGYVK
+42 DADQTTGYVK

-58 SDKKGEDVTG
+58 SDEKGEDVTG

-87 LSCDGKAYSNKD
+87 LSCDGKAYSNKAD
-99 NEPVVYADQEE
+99 EPVVYANQEK
-110 INEKKLSSL
+110 INEKKLAYL
-119 ELPAGTYYYRMDET
+119 ELPEGTYYYQMAEK

-139 KVSDQ
+139 EPSDQ
-144 NICYDDQIYTF
+144 NVAYDDQIYTF

-166 VVLKPEITF
+166 VVLKPELTT
-175 IEQTATPSDAEE
+175 EQQTATPTDA
-187 ASTSDDGFTVVAG
+187 APTTSDGFIVIAG
-200 STESTETAT
+200 TTETEIAT
-209 PSDANEIHFLSPFAL
+209 PADGEPSRQSIIEPVAFARMMMVPI
-224 LRTFAAR
+224 LRAASSS
-231 VAQVGNGYYARRI
+231 YYARRTT
-244 GSSYITPQ
+244 SSYMSPK
-252 MRLQDSDGKDM
+252 MYLQDQNYTDLYSI
-263 FSVYCGDHNKDAANY
+263 YCGDHDKAAANY
-278 YTAGTKGDPVTLH
+278 HEPGTKGDPVTLH

-296 SGSPLSALGNN
+296 SGSPLSSLGND
-307 NVVKTLYYGYK
+307 NVVKSLYYGYK
-318 NGNRFE
+318 NSKAWNEIR
-324 EMRKNL
+324 RNL

-338 NGNTVVFDVTDK
+338 NGNPSAAFDVTNEYN
-350 PMPTNKYNADIQV
+350 PTNKYKAEIKI
-363 GTVSLT
+363 GTVSLA
-369 NKTVTYTNGVETT
+369 NKTVNNVSAGTVT
-382 KEIGPS
+382 KKNIAPS
-388 GDDYRYKHTYTIS
+388 GEKRYLYSYEVS
-401 KSLIAE
+401 KNLSAKGSNANIYKLDE
-407 TGNGVYDF
+407 SFYKGTGHKL
-415 NYTFSSGKFT
+415 T
-425 SKANAGLRRT
+425 GLTASESYKRS
-435 NIYKVQTGANSYT
+435 NIYKVESLANSYT
-448 FKVPTSVTCYTTE
+448 ITVPKNVICYTTTGKAE
-461 DAVQTKGIAKC
+461 KGINTC
-472 TWASH
+472 TWTKH
-477 AAGSSVTFTGG
+477 AAGAGVTLSGG
-488 TYFMFVAKK
+488 TYFMFVAKIG
-497 TYAGT
+497 YSGI
-502 SSINATASK
+502 SSIDVNASK

-516 YWAVPDNS
+516 YFIEPS
-524 SIQNLFGA
+524 SSVFQNFYAG
-532 ELYEYA
+532 ELYNYSVSF
-538 LDIDIDWEKE
+538 DINWEMDEGSAKL
-548 EQPSTGRFEL
+548 EL
-558 TKEPADGTDNWNYK
+558 SKIAADGSTSWNYN
-572 VYNMAGIRYVI
+572 VYNMAGIRYEI
-583 YSDKSCTKTVSSS
+583 YDAAGNKATSSAH
-596 KNYKR
+596 KR
-601 SDGVPVGSSTQIV
+601 SDGITVAAATQIV

-620 AYMDKDGKN
+620 AYMDEDGKN
-629 VVFVNKASKDAFKE
+629 IIFVSPSAKAAYKK
-643 SHDLYTYRWYKDDL
+643 SHDLYTFRWYRDDIL
-657 ESGKSYTY
+657 TDTKFS
-665 YYKEAGTLA
+665 YKEAATTT
-674 GGSGN
+674 GN
-679 SYYYDNGTAETK
+679 TTGKASYYYDDGTAATK
-691 ALITKHKGQNISV
+691 ALIAKLAGKNISV
-704 TNFELNTNVKSFTFK
+704 TGFEQDTVSHDFTF
-719 AGDSISVVSEKTI
+719 SNSSTVSNVVIKTS
-732 DTKKSFTGSFRV
+732 DKRSPFWGSFKLTKV
-744 HKEYQTEIAG
+744 SASTAAQDTD
-754 NSYYNMAGI
+754 YYNMAGI
-763 KYGIYASEGGSTVT
+763 KYGIYADDKNGSSTVT
-777 ADAYTKKIN
+777 ASSHTR
-786 GSDVAVQPANR
+786 SDGITVAPSNR
-797 LVLSYDGYSYM
+797 IVLSYDGAAYM
-808 DANGRNV
+808 DTNGKNV
-815 VFVNAAAKNDYAGTY
+815 VFVNAKAKASYKNIY
-830 GSTPGYWW
+830 GSPYYYRW
-838 YKTGLTKSVSYY
+838 YKHGLYEDTTYY
-850 YHESEHL
+850 YKESAHL
-857 LGINDQSGAAYYYNP
+857 LESTDNTVAYYYNDAS
-872 GGKYTKEINAIAG
+872 GSFTEAINKISG
-885 KSVEVTGFTQD
+885 QNVEVTGFLQD
-896 IAYHKFTIK
+896 TEYHDFTIS
-905 VDADAS
+905 VGAS
-911 GNAGD
+911 VEKN
-916 RSITSD
+916 IEETTSD
-922 TTDDLV
+922 DIDTA
-928 STKSKATKSYS
+928 KAMATKSYAGNAS
-939 GSAAALKG
+939 ELKG
-947 VQFKLYKVTGNGAA
+947 VKFNLYKVSGNGTSYG
-961 CDNNNLVGTYVH
+961 NGTLVGTFIH
-973 DGTKVVAHSLEPYG
+973 NGTSVVPDPTSIEGLG
-987 KNTLKITIG
+987 VTVG
-996 TGSEAEYFKNLPFGW
+996 TGSNAAYFTNLPYGW

-1023 RGFSVA
+1023 RGFSTA

-1108 YVIDTNSSRN
+1108 YVIDTNKSRN
-1118 LEVSDQLN
+1118 LELADQSN

-1138 TWVYIKETKSSAG
+1138 TWVCIKETKNSTG
-1151 CDLDSNAYYLHFTA
+1151 CELDTKVYYLYYTE
-1165 DNMEQTVTST
+1165 DNMQQTVTST
-1175 EPLKNDPLEIYL
+1175 EPLKNDPLRITIT
-1187 EKKDSTSGDATGSA
+1187 KKDSTSGSNAGAT

-1226 AQVKGKAP
+1226 AQVKGKAA

-1241 TDESG
+1241 TDENG
-1246 AIRTKYPDQYLI
+1246 ELHTVEPDKYL
-1258 VNRSDALYKNKDGVS
+1258 VKDASSELFYDDGYAV
-1273 IIPLGAITIEE
+1273 IPLGAITIEE
-1284 TKAPA
+1284 TKAPE

-1294 GRFFKDTKTGE
+1294 GSFYKKSLGGE
-1305 CISNDDGVIFVA
+1305 VASNEDGVIFVA
-1317 IKDAHSLSSYL
+1317 VKDAHSLSNYF
-1328 GDNAIIKEEVSLR
+1328 GENAIIKEEKVLR
-1341 GDIKFKKVALDTDK
+1341 ADLKFKKIALDTNE
-1355 PLSGIAFRITSK
+1355 PLSGIAFKITSK

-1382 IDTSAIKHSENTNAA
+1382 IDTSKIKHSENTNAA
-1397 DKDNKTISG
+1397 DTDSKTIGG
-1406 TWFYGNDDGEKKIDD
+1406 TWFYGNKDGNGTVDDT
-1421 SLGALPY
+1421 LGALPF
-1428 DVYEIEELAT
+1428 DTYEITEIAT
-1438 DVNKDY
+1438 DTNTEY

-1465 LYDLGTVTNVPEP
+1465 LYDLGTVTNIPEP
-1478 WIGTRALG
+1478 YIGTRALG

-1500 DVEDVT
+1500 DVEDIT
-1506 NYYYLEAGKTF
+1506 SYYYLEAGKTF

-1706 EVMFTCDVSKV
+1706 EVIFTCDTSKV
-1717 DFRDKAIVL
+1717 NFRDKAIVL
-1726 FEDLYYNK
+1726 YEDLYYNK

-1763 TGSHKALYSKQM
+1763 TGSHKALYGKQM

-1888 SVEKVWD
+1888 SVKKVWE
-1895 DNNDQDGIRPTTIK
+1895 DNEDQDGIRPAAIK

-1933 TWNNLSKQK
+1933 TWNDLDKQK
-1942 AGEDIVYT
+1942 DGEDIVYT
-1950 VDEVEIP
+1950 VDEIEIP
-1957 DGYIKTVTSKGTA
+1957 DGYTKTVTNKGAA
-1970 FTITNTHTPETTA
+1970 FTITNTHKPGTTE
-1983 VKVTKI
+1983 VKVTKV
-1989 WKDSN
+1989 WKDNN

-1999 RPNSIEVQLYKSV
+1999 RPGSIRVQLYKTV
-2012 AGKIDAVG
+2012 AGELEAVG
-2020 DPVELSENN
+2020 EPVTLDKSMN
-2029 GWKYTWSNL
+2029 WTYTWTDL
-2038 AKQEKGVTIIYS
+2038 ALQKNGITIIYT
-2050 VDEVEVPE
+2050 VDEISVPD
-2058 GYSKTVVRENDGKV
+2058 GYTKTVTKDADSNITA
-2072 VSFVITNSRPDTP
+2072 FIITNSKPDTP

>member
-6 RQWRRIISTIMA
+6 RQWKRIISTIMA

-231 VAQVGNGYYARRI
+231 VAQAGNGYYARRI

-278 YTAGTKGDPVTLH
+278 YTAGTNGDPVTLH

-401 KSLIAE
+401 KSLVAE

-435 NIYKVQTGANSYT
+435 NIYKVQIGANSYT
-448 FKVPTSVTCYTTE
+448 FKVPTSVTCYTTTSAAE
-461 DAVQTKGIAKC
+461 TAGIAGC

-477 AAGSSVTFTGG
+477 AAGSSVTLTGG

-583 YSDKSCTKTVSSS
+583 YSDKACTTAVSSA

-601 SDGVPVGSSTQIV
+601 SDGVPVGSATQIV

-620 AYMDKDGKN
+620 AYMDASGKN
-629 VVFVNKASKDAFKE
+629 VIFVSKASKDAFKE
-643 SHDLYTYRWYKDDL
+643 NYDLYTYRWYKDDL

-719 AGDSISVVSEKTI
+719 AGDSISVVSEKTT

-961 CDNNNLVGTYVH
+961 CNNNNLVGTYVH

-1011 YCLVEDAATANA
+1011 YCLVEDEATANA
-1023 RGFSVA
+1023 RGFSTA
-1029 APAYLECTS
+1029 APVYLECTS

-1083 TGNGVETTDAAN
+1083 TRNGVETTDVAN

-1108 YVIDTNSSRN
+1108 YVIDTNKSRN
-1118 LEVSDQLN
+1118 LELADQSN

-1138 TWVYIKETKSSAG
+1138 TWVCIKETKNSTG
-1151 CDLDSNAYYLHFTA
+1151 CELDTKVYYLYYTE
-1165 DNMEQTVTST
+1165 DNMQQTVTST
-1175 EPLKNDPLEIYL
+1175 EPLKNDPLRITIT
-1187 EKKDSTSGDATGSA
+1187 KKDSTSGSNAGAT

-1241 TDESG
+1241 TDENG
-1246 AIRTKYPDQYLI
+1246 ELHTVEPDKYL
-1258 VNRSDALYKNKDGVS
+1258 VKDASSELFYDDGYAV
-1273 IIPLGAITIEE
+1273 IPLGAITIEE
-1284 TKAPA
+1284 TKAPE

-1294 GRFFKDTKTGE
+1294 GSFYKKSLGGE
-1305 CISNDDGVIFVA
+1305 VASNEDGVIFVA
-1317 IKDAHSLSSYL
+1317 VKDAHSLSNYF
-1328 GDNAIIKEEVSLR
+1328 GENAIIKEEKVLR
-1341 GDIKFKKVALDTDK
+1341 ADLKFKKIALDTNE

-1421 SLGALPY
+1421 SLGALPF
-1428 DVYEIEELAT
+1428 DTYEITEIAT
-1438 DVNKDY
+1438 DTNTEY

-1465 LYDLGTVTNVPEP
+1465 LYDLGTVTNIPEP
-1478 WIGTRALG
+1478 YIETRALG
-1486 VKTQDNIIPANEKV
+1486 VKTQDNVIPANEKV
-1500 DVEDVT
+1500 DVDDISD
-1506 NYYYLEAGKTF
+1506 YHFLEAGKTY
-1517 TVKGIIMD
+1517 TMKGVIKD
-1525 PATKK
+1525 PETGKAYK
-1530 PYVQPDGTYSMGHKT
+1530 QPDGTYSLGHKV
-1545 FTVSA
+1545 FTTDSDDTGYVSA
-1550 ADDSGYTCA
+1550 EVRTPL
-1559 DVNIPFVIDTTGLDG
+1559 VLDTTGLDG
-1574 KDVVVAEYV
+1574 KNVVVAEYLF
-1583 YEGEDNTDLTV
+1583 EGSDDTDLTI
-1594 NEDGSIDETG
+1594 NEDGTVDETG
-1604 VYKTHTGKLVK
+1604 VVKTHTGRLVK
-1615 HDDLTAKTQTL
+1615 HDDLTSKSQTL
-1626 SIPKI
+1626 SVPKI
-1631 GTTALGVETET
+1631 TKISV
-1642 HYLHASGIQK
+1642 
-1652 FKDIVNYENV
+1652 
-1662 LPGKTYDLLAVVMDK
+1662 
-1677 SNGKPLLDV
+1677 
-1686 DGKKVTATAS
+1686 KKVWNDADNADGIRPESIKVQLYKNGNTKVYDAVELSEKNNWS
-1696 YTPTE
+1696 YTWEGLPTMENNEDIIYAVDEVEIPAGYE
-1701 KNGSA
+1701 K
-1706 EVMFTCDVSKV
+1706 EVT
-1717 DFRDKAIVL
+1717 
-1726 FEDLYYNK
+1726 NK
-1734 IHLTAH
+1734 ETKFI
-1740 ADITDEGQ
+1740 ITN
-1748 TLYFP
+1748 THVP
-1753 DVTSVLIDTK
+1753 DV
-1763 TGSHKALYSKQM
+1763 
-1775 SFNDELNLTKLPVNE
+1775 
-1790 ELTIKDVL
+1790 
-1798 MNTRTRKPVQ
+1798 
-1808 MDGKEITAEK
+1808 
-1818 KQTFESST
+1818 
-1826 ATVKLPFAFDGT
+1826 
-1838 KTDLMAED
+1838 
-1846 GTLADIVAFVY
+1846 
-1857 VYDSKGNLIASEE
+1857 
-1870 DLTNKDQTITL
+1870 
-1881 YTEDTKI
+1881 TKI

-1999 RPNSIEVQLYKSV
+1999 RPDSIEVQLYKSV

>member
-6 RQWRRIISTIMA
+6 RQWKRIISTIMA

-78 CKDEVGAFV
+78 CKDEVGTFV

-231 VAQVGNGYYARRI
+231 VAQAGNGYYARRI

-278 YTAGTKGDPVTLH
+278 YTAGTNGDPVTLH

-369 NKTVTYTNGVETT
+369 NKTVVYTNGAKTT

-448 FKVPTSVTCYTTE
+448 FKVPTSVTCYTTTSAAE
-461 DAVQTKGIAKC
+461 TAGIAGC

-558 TKEPADGTDNWNYK
+558 TKEPAGGTDNWNYK

-583 YSDKSCTKTVSSS
+583 YSDKACTTSVSSA

-601 SDGVPVGSSTQIV
+601 SDGVPVGSATQIV

-620 AYMDKDGKN
+620 AYMDASGKN
-629 VVFVNKASKDAFKE
+629 VIFVSKAAKDAFKE
-643 SHDLYTYRWYKDDL
+643 SYDLYTYRWYKDDL

-704 TNFELNTNVKSFTFK
+704 TNFELNTNAKSFTFK
-719 AGDSISVVSEKTI
+719 AGDSISVVSEKTT

-777 ADAYTKKIN
+777 ADAHTKKVN

-947 VQFKLYKVTGNGAA
+947 VQFKLYKGTGNGAA

-973 DGTKVVAHSLEPYG
+973 DGTKVVAHSLKPYG

-1011 YCLVEDAATANA
+1011 YCLVEDEATANA
-1023 RGFSVA
+1023 RGFSTA
-1029 APAYLECTS
+1029 APVYLECTG

-1083 TGNGVETTDAAN
+1083 TGNGVETTDVAN

-1108 YVIDTNSSRN
+1108 YVIDTNKSRN
-1118 LEVSDQLN
+1118 LELADQSN

-1138 TWVYIKETKSSAG
+1138 TWVCIKETKNSTG
-1151 CDLDSNAYYLHFTA
+1151 CELDTKVYYLYYTE
-1165 DNMEQTVTST
+1165 DNMQQTVTST
-1175 EPLKNDPLEIYL
+1175 EPLKNDPLRITIT
-1187 EKKDSTSGDATGSA
+1187 KKDSTSGSNAGAT

-1241 TDESG
+1241 TDENG
-1246 AIRTKYPDQYLI
+1246 ELHTVEPDKYL
-1258 VNRSDALYKNKDGVS
+1258 VKDASSELFYDDGYAV
-1273 IIPLGAITIEE
+1273 IPLGAITIEE
-1284 TKAPA
+1284 TKAPE

-1294 GRFFKDTKTGE
+1294 GSFYKKSLGGE
-1305 CISNDDGVIFVA
+1305 VASNEDGVIFVA
-1317 IKDAHSLSSYL
+1317 VKDAHSLSNYF
-1328 GDNAIIKEEVSLR
+1328 GENAIIKEEKVLR
-1341 GDIKFKKVALDTDK
+1341 ADLKFKKIALDTNE

-1376 TDENGM
+1376 TDDDGM

-1421 SLGALPY
+1421 SLGALPF
-1428 DVYEIEELAT
+1428 DTYEITEIAT
-1438 DVNKDY
+1438 DTNTEY

-1465 LYDLGTVTNVPEP
+1465 LYDLGTVTNIPEP
-1478 WIGTRALG
+1478 YIGTRALG

-1500 DVEDVT
+1500 DVEDISD
-1506 NYYYLEAGKTF
+1506 YHFLEAGKTY
-1517 TVKGIIMD
+1517 TMKGVIKD
-1525 PATKK
+1525 PETGKAYK
-1530 PYVQPDGTYSMGHKT
+1530 QPDGTYSLGHKV
-1545 FTVSA
+1545 FTTDSDDTGYVSA
-1550 ADDSGYTCA
+1550 EVRTPL
-1559 DVNIPFVIDTTGLDG
+1559 VLDTTGLDG
-1574 KDVVVAEYV
+1574 KNVVVEYLF
-1583 YEGEDNTDLTV
+1583 EGSDDTDLTI
-1594 NEDGSIDETG
+1594 NEDGTVDETG
-1604 VYKTHTGKLVK
+1604 VYQTHTGRLVK
-1615 HDDLTAKTQTL
+1615 HDDLTSKSQTL
-1626 SIPKI
+1626 SVPKI
-1631 GTTALGVETET
+1631 
-1642 HYLHASGIQK
+1642 
-1652 FKDIVNYENV
+1652 
-1662 LPGKTYDLLAVVMDK
+1662 
-1677 SNGKPLLDV
+1677 
-1686 DGKKVTATAS
+1686 
-1696 YTPTE
+1696 
-1701 KNGSA
+1701 
-1706 EVMFTCDVSKV
+1706 
-1717 DFRDKAIVL
+1717 
-1726 FEDLYYNK
+1726 
-1734 IHLTAH
+1734 
-1740 ADITDEGQ
+1740 
-1748 TLYFP
+1748 
-1753 DVTSVLIDTK
+1753 
-1763 TGSHKALYSKQM
+1763 
-1775 SFNDELNLTKLPVNE
+1775 
-1790 ELTIKDVL
+1790 
-1798 MNTRTRKPVQ
+1798 
-1808 MDGKEITAEK
+1808 
-1818 KQTFESST
+1818 
-1826 ATVKLPFAFDGT
+1826 
-1838 KTDLMAED
+1838 
-1846 GTLADIVAFVY
+1846 
-1857 VYDSKGNLIASEE
+1857 
-1870 DLTNKDQTITL
+1870 
-1881 YTEDTKI
+1881 TKI
-1888 SVEKVWD
+1888 SVKKVWND
-1895 DNNDQDGIRPTTIK
+1895 ADNADGIRPESIK
-1909 VQLYAD
+1909 VQLYKNGNTKVYDA
-1915 GKASG
+1915 
-1920 RTVELSENNNWKY
+1920 VELSEKNNWSY
-1933 TWNNLSKQK
+1933 TWEELPTMENN
-1942 AGEDIVYT
+1942 EDIIYT

-1957 DGYIKTVTSKGTA
+1957 AGYEKEVTNKETK
-1970 FTITNTHTPETTA
+1970 FIITNTHVPDVTKISVNKVWDDNDDQDSIRPETVKVQLYRDGVDPVGNPILLSENNNWTYTWESLPKMDDGKLISYTVDEIEIPDGYSKSVTKDGTKFIIKNIHKPGTTL
-1983 VKVTKI
+1983 VKVTKV
-1989 WKDSN
+1989 WADNN
-1994 DKYQK
+1994 DKYQT
-1999 RPNSIEVQLYKSV
+1999 RPKTIEVQLYKSV

>member
-6 RQWRRIISTIMA
+6 RQWKRIISTIMA

-231 VAQVGNGYYARRI
+231 VAQAGNGYYARRI

-263 FSVYCGDHNKDAANY
+263 FSVYCGDHNKPAANY

-369 NKTVTYTNGVETT
+369 NKTVAYTNGAETT

-425 SKANAGLRRT
+425 GKANAGLRRT

-477 AAGSSVTFTGG
+477 AAGSSVTLTGG

-558 TKEPADGTDNWNYK
+558 TKEPAGGTDNWNYK

-691 ALITKHKGQNISV
+691 ALITKHSGKNVSV
-704 TNFELNTNVKSFTFK
+704 TNFELNTNAKSFTFK
-719 AGDSISVVSEKTI
+719 AGDSISVVSEKTT

-1011 YCLVEDAATANA
+1011 YCLVEDEATATA
-1023 RGFSVA
+1023 RGFSTA

-1095 YLCTFRTDTAGNG
+1095 YLCTFRTDAAGNG

-1208 TIKYYDVPV
+1208 TVKYYDVPI
-1217 TGAGAVTSY
+1217 TGANAVTKY
-1226 AQVKGKAP
+1226 EQLKGKTP

-1421 SLGALPY
+1421 SLGSLPY

-1438 DVNKDY
+1438 DVNKEY
-1444 RLITPITVDLTK
+1444 RLISSVTVDLTE
-1456 EADYTDGYQ
+1456 EASYTDGYL

-1500 DVEDVT
+1500 DVEDIT

-1763 TGSHKALYSKQM
+1763 TGSHKALYGKQM

-1826 ATVKLPFAFDGT
+1826 VTVKLPFAFDGT

-1846 GTLADIVAFVY
+1846 GTLADIVAYVY
-1857 VYDSKGNLIASEE
+1857 VYDSKGNLIASED

-1888 SVEKVWD
+1888 SVKKVWE
-1895 DNNDQDGIRPTTIK
+1895 DNEDQDGIRPAAIK

-1933 TWNNLSKQK
+1933 TWNDLDKQK
-1942 AGEDIVYT
+1942 DGEDIVYT
-1950 VDEVEIP
+1950 VDEIEIP
-1957 DGYIKTVTSKGTA
+1957 DGYTKTVTNKGAA
-1970 FTITNTHTPETTA
+1970 FTITNTHKPGTTE
-1983 VKVTKI
+1983 VKVTKV
-1989 WKDSN
+1989 WKDNN

-1999 RPNSIEVQLYKSV
+1999 RPGSIRVQLYKTV
-2012 AGKIDAVG
+2012 AGELEAVG
-2020 DPVELSENN
+2020 EPVTLDKSMN
-2029 GWKYTWSNL
+2029 WTYTWKDL
-2038 AKQEKGVTIIYS
+2038 DKQENGITIIYT
-2050 VDEVEVPE
+2050 VDEISVPD
-2058 GYSKTVVRENDGKV
+2058 GYTKTVTKDADSNITA
-2072 VSFVITNSRPDTP
+2072 FIITNSKPDTP
-2085 KTGDAFKLIP
+2085 KTGDSFRLIP
-2095 VAFLMAAAFI
+2095 VAVLMAAAFV
-2105 TGAFV
+2105 TGVFV
-2110 IWRKKRRK
+2110 WRKKRKK

>member
-6 RQWRRIISTIMA
+6 RQWKRIISTIMA

-99 NEPVVYADQEE
+99 NEPVVYADQEK
-110 INEKKLSSL
+110 INEKKLAYL
-119 ELPAGTYYYRMDET
+119 ELPEGTYYYQMAEK

-139 KVSDQ
+139 EPSDQ
-144 NICYDDQIYTF
+144 NVDYDDQIYTF

-209 PSDANEIHFLSPFAL
+209 PSDANEIHFFSPFAL

-231 VAQVGNGYYARRI
+231 VAQAGNGYYARRI

-278 YTAGTKGDPVTLH
+278 YTAGTNGDPVTLH

-369 NKTVTYTNGVETT
+369 NKTVAYTNGVETT

-415 NYTFSSGKFT
+415 DYAFNSGKFT
-425 SKANAGLRRT
+425 SKTSAGFRRT

-477 AAGSSVTFTGG
+477 AAGSSVTLTGG

-583 YSDKSCTKTVSSS
+583 YSDKACTTSVSSA

-601 SDGVPVGSSTQIV
+601 SDGVPVGSATQIV

-620 AYMDKDGKN
+620 AYMDASGKN
-629 VVFVNKASKDAFKE
+629 VIFVSKAAKDAFKE

-691 ALITKHKGQNISV
+691 ALITKHSGKNISV

-719 AGDSISVVSEKTI
+719 AGDSISVVSEKTT

-777 ADAYTKKIN
+777 ADAHTKKVN

-797 LVLSYDGYSYM
+797 LVLSYDGYPYM

-815 VFVNAAAKNDYAGTY
+815 VFVNAAAKNDYASAY

-896 IAYHKFTIK
+896 TAYHKFTIK

-947 VQFKLYKVTGNGAA
+947 VQFNLYKVSGNGAA
-961 CDNNNLVGTYVH
+961 YTKDDLVGTYTH
-973 DGTKVVAHSLEPYG
+973 DGTKVVAGETTG
-987 KNTLKITIG
+987 NIKGVEKG

-1023 RGFSVA
+1023 RGFSTA

-1038 SHTSLNFQMSDVRS
+1038 SHTTLNFKMSDVRS

-1095 YLCTFRTDTAGNG
+1095 YLCTFRTDAAGNG
-1108 YVIDTNSSRN
+1108 YVIDSNKSRN
-1118 LEVSDQLN
+1118 LELAEQVN

-1138 TWVYIKETKSSAG
+1138 TWVCIKETKSSAG
-1151 CDLDSNAYYLHFTA
+1151 CELDTKVYYLYYTE
-1165 DNMEQTVTST
+1165 DNMQQTVTST
-1175 EPLKNDPLEIYL
+1175 EPLKNDPLRITIT
-1187 EKKDSTSGDATGSA
+1187 KKDSTSGSNAGAT

-1226 AQVKGKAP
+1226 AQVKGKAA

-1241 TDESG
+1241 TDENG
-1246 AIRTKYPDQYLI
+1246 ELHTVEPDKYL
-1258 VNRSDALYKNKDGVS
+1258 VKDASSELFYDDGYAV
-1273 IIPLGAITIEE
+1273 IPLGAITIEE
-1284 TKAPA
+1284 TKAPD

-1294 GRFFKDTKTGE
+1294 GSFYKKSLGGE
-1305 CISNDDGVIFVA
+1305 VASNEDGVIFVA
-1317 IKDAHSLSSYL
+1317 VKDAHSLSNYF
-1328 GDNAIIKEEVSLR
+1328 GENAIIKEEKVLR
-1341 GDIKFKKVALDTDK
+1341 ADLKFKKIALDTNE
-1355 PLSGIAFRITSK
+1355 PLSGIAFKITSK

-1382 IDTSAIKHSENTNAA
+1382 IDTSKIKHSENTNAA

-1421 SLGALPY
+1421 TLGALPF
-1428 DVYEIEELAT
+1428 DTYEITEVST
-1438 DVNKDY
+1438 DINEKY
-1444 RLITPITVDLTK
+1444 RLITPIIVDLTD
-1456 EADYTDGYQ
+1456 ESAYTDGYQ
-1465 LYDLGTVTNVPEP
+1465 LYDLGTVTNIPEP
-1478 WIGTRALG
+1478 YIGTRALG

-1500 DVEDVT
+1500 DVEDISD
-1506 NYYYLEAGKTF
+1506 YHFLEAGKTY
-1517 TVKGIIMD
+1517 TMKGVIKD
-1525 PATKK
+1525 PETGKAYK
-1530 PYVQPDGTYSMGHKT
+1530 QPDGTYSLGHKV
-1545 FTVSA
+1545 FTTDSDDTGYVSA
-1550 ADDSGYTCA
+1550 EVRTPL
-1559 DVNIPFVIDTTGLDG
+1559 VLDTTGLDG
-1574 KDVVVAEYV
+1574 KNVVVAEYLF
-1583 YEGEDNTDLTV
+1583 EGSDDIDLTI
-1594 NEDGSIDETG
+1594 NEDGTVDETG
-1604 VYKTHTGKLVK
+1604 VYQTHTGRLVK
-1615 HDDLTAKTQTL
+1615 HDDLTSKSQTL
-1626 SIPKI
+1626 SVPKI
-1631 GTTALGVETET
+1631 TKISV
-1642 HYLHASGIQK
+1642 
-1652 FKDIVNYENV
+1652 
-1662 LPGKTYDLLAVVMDK
+1662 
-1677 SNGKPLLDV
+1677 
-1686 DGKKVTATAS
+1686 KKVWNDADNADGIRPESIKVQLYKNGNTKVYDAVELSEKNNWS
-1696 YTPTE
+1696 YTWEGLPTMENNEDIIYAVDEVEIPAGYE
-1701 KNGSA
+1701 K
-1706 EVMFTCDVSKV
+1706 EVT
-1717 DFRDKAIVL
+1717 
-1726 FEDLYYNK
+1726 NK
-1734 IHLTAH
+1734 ETKFI
-1740 ADITDEGQ
+1740 ITN
-1748 TLYFP
+1748 THVP
-1753 DVTSVLIDTK
+1753 DV
-1763 TGSHKALYSKQM
+1763 
-1775 SFNDELNLTKLPVNE
+1775 
-1790 ELTIKDVL
+1790 
-1798 MNTRTRKPVQ
+1798 
-1808 MDGKEITAEK
+1808 
-1818 KQTFESST
+1818 
-1826 ATVKLPFAFDGT
+1826 
-1838 KTDLMAED
+1838 
-1846 GTLADIVAFVY
+1846 
-1857 VYDSKGNLIASEE
+1857 
-1870 DLTNKDQTITL
+1870 
-1881 YTEDTKI
+1881 TKI

-1920 RTVELSENNNWKY
+1920 RTVELSENNGWKY
-1933 TWNNLSKQK
+1933 TWKDLDKQK
-1942 AGEDIVYT
+1942 DGEDIVYT
-1950 VDEVEIP
+1950 VDEIEIP
-1957 DGYIKTVTSKGTA
+1957 DGYTKTVTNKGA
-1970 FTITNTHTPETTA
+1970 VFTITNTHKPGTTE
-1983 VKVTKI
+1983 VKVTKV

-1999 RPNSIEVQLYKSV
+1999 RPGSIRVQLYKTV
-2012 AGKIDAVG
+2012 AGELEAVG
-2020 DPVELSENN
+2020 EPVTLDKSMN
-2029 GWKYTWSNL
+2029 WIYTWTDL
-2038 AKQEKGVTIIYS
+2038 ALQENGITIIYT
-2050 VDEVEVPE
+2050 VDEISVPE
-2058 GYSKTVVRENDGKV
+2058 GYTKTVTKDADSNITA
-2072 VSFVITNSRPDTP
+2072 FIITNSKPDTP
-2085 KTGDAFKLIP
+2085 KTGDSFRLIP
-2095 VAFLMAAAFI
+2095 VAVLMAAAFV
-2105 TGAFV
+2105 TGVFV
-2110 IWRKKRRK
+2110 WRKKRKK

>member
-6 RQWRRIISTIMA
+6 RQWKRIISTIMA

-1294 GRFFKDTKTGE
+1294 GRFFKDKKTGE